1 MFKYFHATTP
11 AYYIHFHKA
20 SIPVYDNLNGR
31 RVKENILRERNREI
45 SARTILTY
53 MCIPYCT
60 AITKIC
66 EIVEKR
72 RERVNNVH
80 T

>member
-1 MFKYFHATTP
+1 MTP

-45 SARTILTY
+45 SARIILTY
-53 MCIPYCT
+53 IYH
-60 AITKIC
+60 
-66 EIVEKR
+66 IVQLLQKFVR
-72 RERVNNVH
+72 SSER
-80 T
+80 